1 MKFKKNELENIN
13 TIDRFLNK
21 LENNP
26 ELVDNLSENRLDI
39 LIDYYTEITQKNEEK
54 INKLK
59 KKLENK

>member
-59 KKLENK
+59 MKLENK